1 MAETPDTP
9 KSVIAPKF
17 SKILEVMNGAM
28 TDAQKFENG
37 NKTAGT
43 RVRKAMQE
51 VKTLAQEVRETVSD
65 IKNVDNY

>member
-1 MAETPDTP
+1 
-9 KSVIAPKF
+9 
-17 SKILEVMNGAM
+17 M

-43 RVRKAMQE
+43 RVRQAMQE
-51 VKTLAQEVRETVSD
+51 IKRIAQEIRETVSD